1 MLAGTLHHDFEI
13 IGQVA
18 DVGHQIAIVFLE
30 GCLAELPAQER
41 VARHHLFHDRFP
53 ARPCIMI
60 CQGIPPVRHRSFHA
74 VCMRSA
80 YVHAVSYINSTQK
93 SNTCSI
99 VGRAAAT
106 QITTYAVAAYSIV
119 GFSRLTE
126 FDAHAEH
133 ARRLA
138 ISWSHTHAFTRIWE
152 S

>member
-1 MLAGTLHHDFEI
+1 MTCRTRQACEHDHAVSGEFQIHILEVVLAGTLHHDFEI

-30 GCLAELPAQER
+30 GRLAELPAQER

-80 YVHAVSYINSTQK
+80 YVYAVSYINSTQK

-99 VGRAAAT
+99 VGRVP
-106 QITTYAVAAYSIV
+106 QPPK
-119 GFSRLTE
+119 
-126 FDAHAEH
+126 
-133 ARRLA
+133 
-138 ISWSHTHAFTRIWE
+138 
-152 S
+152 